1 MSKLKFILVT
11 IIGLLLTAG
20 LFGYIWLTSS
30 LPQTS
35 GTIRIAGISE
45 DVTISRDEHGVPHIL
60 GASTED
66 INFAVGFV
74 HAQDR
79 LWQME
84 MNRRIAH
91 GRVAEILGKEALP
104 LDKFFRT
111 LGFTERATS
120 AWEALP
126 EDTKERLEAYAAGV
140 NAYLEQ
146 HSGALPPEFLLTG
159 VTPEPWHPIDS
170 IIWQKLMWMDLSGN
184 MRHEIARARMLTKLT
199 PEQVLSIYPTYP
211 GDPEELPLPQITQ
224 AIANAGHF
232 GVAEII
238 GAEKPA
244 GYGSNNWVVDGSKT
258 RSGKPLLAN
267 DPHLGL
273 TTPSIWY
280 LMRTHNTTSGK
291 NVVGVGFP
299 GSPYVVLGRNDKISW
314 GFTNTYPD
322 SQDLFIEKLLTDG
335 RYLTPTG
342 PAEFIRRQEVIK
354 VKGDEDMVL
363 NVRET
368 RHGPVISDIRPTDK
382 DFIEGDY
389 VLALQWT
396 ALQETDTAVVALEQ
410 LSAAE
415 NFEDFKAAGQHYF
428 GPEQNM
434 IYADTDGNI
443 GYYAPALVPVRHP
456 ENKINGRLPSPG
468 WDPLYDWQGFLPFD
482 ELPTRFNP
490 DSGVIATANEKIV
503 NGEYPY
509 FITRDWSL
517 PYRGN
522 RIRDQL
528 SQTDQHDAASFQ
540 KLHSDVVSDMARDIL
555 PHMLEL
561 IEGNEEIKSVLSKW
575 DGDMDIS
582 EAGPLIFQN
591 WFRNYQRLLM
601 ADNLGNLYGSYAA
614 QRPVLVKSSLFWS
627 SEKTAANINSN
638 YYELPVSDR
647 DVSLSWCDDINTADT
662 LETCGLLANRALEET
677 VAELTARHGAN
688 PADWT
693 WGKEHILHQTHR
705 PLSNVPQ
712 LRSVFEVAAPI
723 AGGRYTVNVSGIS
736 NNPASLNQS
745 SFGASYRGIFDMST
759 PDKSL
764 FVQPTGQS
772 GNPFSKHYRD
782 LFPLWRDVEYFE
794 IPTSNFKNH
803 RGKQVPESA
812 RDILTLTPGN

>member
-1 MSKLKFILVT
+1 MSKLKFILIT
-11 IIGLLLTAG
+11 IIGLLITAG
-20 LFGYIWLTSS
+20 LFGYVWLTSS
-30 LPQTS
+30 LPQTN

-45 DVTISRDEHGVPHIL
+45 DVTIARDEHGVPHIL
-60 GASTED
+60 GSSIDD

-126 EDTKERLEAYAAGV
+126 ADTKKHLEAYAAGV
-140 NAYLEQ
+140 NAFLKQ

-170 IIWQKLMWMDLSGN
+170 IIWQKLMWLDLSGN
-184 MRHEIARARMLTKLT
+184 MRHEIARARMLTKLS

-224 AIANAGHF
+224 AIADAGHF
-232 GVAEII
+232 GIAEVI

-258 RSGKPLLAN
+258 KSGKPLLAN

-280 LMRTHNTTSGK
+280 LMRTHNTTTGK

-299 GSPYVVLGRNDKISW
+299 GSPYVVLGRNDTISW

-322 SQDLFIEKLLTDG
+322 SQDLFIEKLLENG
-335 RYLTPTG
+335 NYLTPTG
-342 PAEFIRRQEVIK
+342 PAEFVKRQEIIK
-354 VKGDEDMVL
+354 VKGTEDVIL
-363 NVRET
+363 EVRET
-368 RHGPVISDIRPTDK
+368 RHGPVISDIRPNDK
-382 DFIEGDY
+382 DFIDGDY

-396 ALQETDTAVVALEQ
+396 ALQETDTAVVALEK
-410 LSAAE
+410 LSTAE
-415 NFEDFKAAGQHYF
+415 NFEEFKAAGKYYF

-434 IYADTDGNI
+434 IYADIEGNI

-456 ENKINGRLPSPG
+456 ENQINGRLPSPG
-468 WDPLYDWQGFLPFD
+468 WNPLYDWQGYLPFD
-482 ELPTRFNP
+482 ELPTRYNP
-490 DSGVIATANEKIV
+490 ESGLIATANEKIV
-503 NGEYPY
+503 DKDYPY

-528 SQTDQHDAASFQ
+528 SQTDQHDAASF
-540 KLHSDVVSDMARDIL
+540 KRLHSDIVSDMARDIL
-555 PHMLEL
+555 PHLL
-561 IEGNEEIKSVLSKW
+561 VLLDDESDVKNILAEW
-575 DGDMDIS
+575 DGNMLTS
-582 EAGPLIFQN
+582 EAGPLIFES

-601 ADNLGNLYGSYAA
+601 SDDLGELYAPYSA
-614 QRPVLVKSSLFWS
+614 QRPVLVKSSLFWGS
-627 SEKTAANINSN
+627 GKTASDLNRAYFDI
-638 YYELPVSDR
+638 PVSSR
-647 DVSLSWCDDINTADT
+647 DVSLAWCDDINTADIT
-662 LETCGLLANRALEET
+662 ETCKVMANRAMET
-677 VAELTARHGAN
+677 TIKELSERHGVDPVN
-688 PADWT
+688 WT
-693 WGKEHILHQTHR
+693 WGKEHVLHQTHR

-712 LRSVFEVAAPI
+712 LRSMFEVASPI
-723 AGGRYTVNVSGIS
+723 GGGRYTVNVSGIS

-745 SFGASYRGIFDMST
+745 SFGASYRGIFDMNA
-759 PDKSL
+759 PDRSL

-772 GNPFSKHYRD
+772 GNPFSNHYRD

-794 IPTSNFKNH
+794 IPTSGFKQQA
-803 RGKQVPESA
+803 GKRVPESA
-812 RDILTLTPGN
+812 KDVLTLESAN